1 MALAALGQNPWL
13 YVVVFLGC
21 ALIYT
26 VGKIVVVRIA
36 LRDCQ
41 PKDRAAIIKA
51 VAELFRVGGWFRR
64 GGGAP

>member
-1 MALAALGQNPWL
+1 VALAALGQNPWL
-13 YVVVFLGC
+13 YVVVVLGL

-26 VGKIVVVRIA
+26 VGKVVIVRIA
-36 LRDCQ
+36 LRDSQ
-41 PKDRAAIIKA
+41 PKDRATIIKA